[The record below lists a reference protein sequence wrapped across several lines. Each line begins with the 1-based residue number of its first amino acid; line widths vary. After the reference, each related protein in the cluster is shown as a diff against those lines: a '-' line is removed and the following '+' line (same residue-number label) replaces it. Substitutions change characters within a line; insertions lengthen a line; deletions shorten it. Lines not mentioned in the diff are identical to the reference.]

1 MNFNKPE
8 KNMSYDISKI
18 LSFDDD
24 FFNSF
29 QILADKFVPILATSK
44 YKNTSLTLLG
54 LLGSA
59 TSIKLSIYDLAE
71 ESETHLYT
79 IQLLNRSLIEH
90 YLKFYYILIRFLKEK
105 DDEIGIEYRKFSR
118 INEVLNYINATNATV
133 SIVDKPMDKL
143 ILEELK
149 KKYPELDISK
159 KQLNNITMKWKH
171 RAIVKYL
178 IENADFV
185 DNSYFL
191 NFIPKYAKLSSFVH
205 GSIFAEEFYHEAY
218 EKGILDKL
226 LYESVASSCIKTTHM
241 KVSLMLAVLQIDE
254 SFQDGMVLLTEKYNN
269 LYKLVK
275 T

>member
-1 MNFNKPE
+1 VPKNWR

-29 QILADKFVPILATSK
+29 QILADKFVPILAASK

-59 TSIKLSIYDLAE
+59 NSIKLSIYDLAE
-71 ESETHLYT
+71 ESKTHLYT
-79 IQLLNRSLIEH
+79 IQLLNRNLIEH
-90 YLKFYYILIRFLKEK
+90 YLKFNYILVRFLKEK
-105 DDEIGIEYRKFSR
+105 DDEIAIEYRNFSR
-118 INEVLNYINATNATV
+118 INEVLSYINAANTAV
-133 SIVDKPMDKL
+133 SMVDKPMDKL
-143 ILEELK
+143 IEELK
-149 KKYPELDISK
+149 KKYPVLDISK
-159 KQLNNITMKWKH
+159 KELNNIMMKWKH

-178 IENADFV
+178 IENSDFV

-191 NFIPKYAKLSSFVH
+191 NLIPKYAKLSSFVH
-205 GSIFAEEFYHEAY
+205 GSIFAEEFYHDAY

-226 LYESVASSCIKTTHM
+226 VYESVARSCIKTTHM
-241 KVSLMLAVLQIDE
+241 KVSLMLIVLQIDE